1 MANKNEKEIVIKV
14 EGQKWQDA
22 LDKAYIK
29 ANKTAKIAGF
39 RPGKA
44 PKEIFLK
51 KYGKESLYNDAMN
64 MCVEDA
70 YDQML
75 KDNENLEIVA
85 QPVLS
90 LNSIDENGV
99 EFKFT
104 LTLKPVVKLGQYKN
118 LGVKKDTVKVT
129 KKEISENIENMRKR
143 YAENV
148 PKEGKLEN
156 GDIAIID
163 FEGFKDDVA
172 FEGGKGENYSLTIGS
187 NTFIPGFEEQ
197 LIGMEKGEERSIN
210 LTFPEDY
217 HSEDLKGKPVVFKV
231 KLNEIK
237 MVKIPDLDDDFFAD
251 LGLEGIN
258 SKEALE
264 KQVEENLTVQKEQTA
279 ENKYFDDLL
288 EAASKNVEVDI
299 PHVMIHEEIERMLK
313 QYEENLKMQGLTLE
327 QFYQFTSSNEQALKD
342 QMHEEAEKRVLYRLM
357 LEEIAK
363 SEKIEIDDK
372 KANEEADKLA
382 SKYQLPKEEF
392 LKLFGGLEMVK
403 YDLTMR
409 GAMEALKK

>member
-75 KDNENLEIVA
+75 KDNEDLEIVS

-372 KANEEADKLA
+372 QANEEADKLA

>member
-64 MCVEDA
+64 MCLDDA

-75 KDNENLEIVA
+75 KDNGNLEIVA

-99 EFKFT
+99 EFKFI
-104 LTLKPVVKLGQYKN
+104 LTLKPTVKLGQYKN

-129 KKEISENIENMRKR
+129 KKEISENIESMRKR

-148 PKEGKLEN
+148 PKEGKLED

-163 FEGFKDDVA
+163 FEGFKDGVA

-210 LTFPEDY
+210 LTFPSDY

-299 PHVMIHEEIERMLK
+299 PHAMIHEEIERMLK

-327 QFYQFTSSNEQALKD
+327 QFYQFTHSNEQALKD

-372 KANEEADKLA
+372 QANEEADKLA
-382 SKYQLPKEEF
+382 SKYQLPKDEF